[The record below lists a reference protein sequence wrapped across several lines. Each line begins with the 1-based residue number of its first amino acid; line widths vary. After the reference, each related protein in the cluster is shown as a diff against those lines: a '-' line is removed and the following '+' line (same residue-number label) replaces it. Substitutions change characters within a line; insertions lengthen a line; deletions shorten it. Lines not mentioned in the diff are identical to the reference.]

1 MKLISH
7 AIESSNCNHLFI
19 VAKEIIVYCRF
30 LLLTGCLNAQAYI
43 PGFSISGEGQVL
55 VEIPTGHYS
64 DLLQTEGFSSSDMLL
79 EAIPADTTTP
89 CCSSFEELAG
99 NTLHQGL
106 PAILPGFNTRNNALF
121 NSFPY
126 FNLYELWGAKPKTT
140 AYWDTSHYST
150 TSYFCNGGMS
160 ISSYQNC
167 VHYSAE
173 QVPDSMLNGM
183 NVYIDDSLH
192 FIPKAGYRIFTRKDG
207 LVDSIFCFM
216 AGPDTDSY
224 YWYPTTRIDYVYG
237 INGQL
242 QYLVSS
248 TTHHSPRPWLDVA
261 MKKAEDFF
269 RTGTNDEFSDL
280 SRWMEH
286 EDTSRT
292 ITSILAITNQS
303 PDSTRVL
310 SYSWT
315 SSLIEEMCILGDI
328 NKPSCIAYAN
338 GNYQT
343 LKYGFRYGDGAKLR
357 DIEIDMRYNESPD
370 LNSFERYKCY
380 YNLQQE
386 LIGCVKHE

>member
-1 MKLISH
+1 MNSL
-7 AIESSNCNHLFI
+7 NCCLF
-19 VAKEIIVYCRF
+19 VLF
-30 LLLTGCLNAQAYI
+30 SPLLFAQAYI
-43 PGFSISGEGQVL
+43 PGFSIWAEGQVL

-64 DLLQTEGFSSSDMLL
+64 DLLQAEGFSSSDMLL

-89 CCSSFEELAG
+89 CCSYFEELAG

-121 NSFPY
+121 NSFPN
-126 FNLYELWGAKPKTT
+126 FSLYGFYGEKPKVK
-140 AYWDTSHYST
+140 AHWDTSYYST

-183 NVYIDDSLH
+183 NVYIEDSLH
-192 FIPKAGYRIFTRKDG
+192 FIPKAGYRIFTRTDG

-216 AGPDTDSY
+216 AGPDNDLY
-224 YWYPTTRIDYVYG
+224 YWYPTARIDYMYDTD
-237 INGQL
+237 GQL

-248 TTHHSPRPWLDVA
+248 STHHSPRAWIDVA
-261 MKKAEDFF
+261 MIRVEDFF
-269 RTGTNDEFSDL
+269 RSGTNDEFSEL

-292 ITSILAITNQS
+292 ITSMLAITS
-303 PDSTRVL
+303 HSSDSTRIL

-315 SSLIEEMCILGDI
+315 SSLIDEMRIKGKL
-328 NKPSCIAYAN
+328 NKPSQIAYAN
-338 GNYQT
+338 GNYKNQS
-343 LKYGFRYGDGAKLR
+343 YGFRYGNDEELR
-357 DIEIDMRYNESPD
+357 EIAIDMQYNESPD
-370 LNSFERYKCY
+370 LNSFEKYTCH
-380 YNLQQE
+380 YNERKELQ
-386 LIGCVKHE
+386 GCVKFE